1 MWESK
6 HVTWEK
12 LLQPIA
18 IVNIH
23 ILKVKQKQDE
33 YYYIYMR
40 EVERRRNFQSGRDI
54 HVRYHK
60 NS

>member
-18 IVNIH
+18 IVNIQVG
-23 ILKVKQKQDE
+23 KGREKQAGQTDLNE
-33 YYYIYMR
+33 TYFAVY
-40 EVERRRNFQSGRDI
+40 
-54 HVRYHK
+54 
-60 NS
+60 